1 MRGQPPRNS
10 EGGQGHTQ
18 QPRLATELRRP
29 QQQGSGGEWALLH
42 EEAQPQG
49 LREGGDGRPGRD
61 RGVVRPR
68 GCARAQGAARLR
80 PERAPCPSVPAPRP
94 RALRPAAGTPCERR
108 GYRAWV
114 SRCCAPD
121 GQAAATPG
129 FGEEGASR
137 TLGCQRPSPRATPV
151 CCVQVRSKC
160 EATLWVGG
168 CIWLLKYLD
177 FIYVVLESNKVDRC
191 A

>member
-1 MRGQPPRNS
+1 MTILPIDPSDRSSDAAVVAPSAPSFPADDDASLASRTLNQSGQNRPP
-10 EGGQGHTQ
+10 
-18 QPRLATELRRP
+18 PP
-29 QQQGSGGEWALLH
+29 
-42 EEAQPQG
+42 P
-49 LREGGDGRPGRD
+49 
-61 RGVVRPR
+61 
-68 GCARAQGAARLR
+68 
-80 PERAPCPSVPAPRP
+80 
-94 RALRPAAGTPCERR
+94 ALRPCSAAHALRTG
-108 GYRAWV
+108 GYRAWS

-121 GQAAATPG
+121 GQAVATPG

-137 TLGCQRPSPRATPV
+137 TLGCQRPSPRASPV

>member
-1 MRGQPPRNS
+1 MPSLKKRSHKGYERVATDDLDEIAESYGPEDVPVPKVLHDFDPNVRPAPQSQPP
-10 EGGQGHTQ
+10 
-18 QPRLATELRRP
+18 
-29 QQQGSGGEWALLH
+29 
-42 EEAQPQG
+42 
-49 LREGGDGRPGRD
+49 
-61 RGVVRPR
+61 
-68 GCARAQGAARLR
+68 
-80 PERAPCPSVPAPRP
+80 APAPSV
-94 RALRPAAGTPCERR
+94 PAAGTPCERR

>member
-1 MRGQPPRNS
+1 MPSLKKRSHKGYERV
-10 EGGQGHTQ
+10 
-18 QPRLATELRRP
+18 ATDDLDEIAESYGP
-29 QQQGSGGEWALLH
+29 EDVPVPKVLH
-42 EEAQPQG
+42 DFDPN
-49 LREGGDGRPGRD
+49 
-61 RGVVRPR
+61 VRP
-68 GCARAQGAARLR
+68 ALS
-80 PERAPCPSVPAPRP
+80 PSPPP
-94 RALRPAAGTPCERR
+94 PPPALRPCSAAHALRTG
-108 GYRAWV
+108 GYRAWS

-121 GQAAATPG
+121 GQAVATPG

-137 TLGCQRPSPRATPV
+137 TLGCQRPSPRASPV